1 MIILGLG
8 GYAGSGKD
16 TTAAHLTHDWGFQRF
31 AFADALRRMSEIMD
45 PALDVRD
52 LPINDPAYLPLS
64 RILLMAGGWDE
75 AKRRFPSVRQWLQRL
90 GTEAGRDVLG
100 TSVWVDI
107 VFRQIQE
114 AGNERLQAAPL
125 VPIPGGHGYHFDVT
139 AGRYVIT
146 DVRFANEL
154 AAVRQHGGLTAW
166 VRRPGTAPV
175 NTHASDN
182 VLGPDDFDIIIEN
195 DGDLVHLRNTVA
207 VVATSLDLT

>member
-16 TTAAHLTHDWGFQRF
+16 TTAGHLTHDWGFRRF

-64 RILLMAGGWDE
+64 RILLMTGGWDD
-75 AKRRFPSVRQWLQRL
+75 AKRRFPSVRSWLQRL

-100 TSVWVDI
+100 ESIWVDT
-107 VFRQIQE
+107 VFRKINAVEEKRLSARALPELSPAALQE
-114 AGNERLQAAPL
+114 LGK
-125 VPIPGGHGYHFDVT
+125 G
-139 AGRYVIT
+139 GRYVIT
-146 DVRFANEL
+146 DVRVPNEL
-154 AAVRQHGGLTAW
+154 RIVQRHKGLTAW
-166 VRRPGTAPV
+166 VRRPGAEPV